1 LRDDP
6 FHIVEP
12 SDQERL
18 RRARQAERL
27 RPHTLRLL
35 NAAGLKS
42 GDKVLDAGCGGGDVA
57 FLAAGLVGPAGVVVG
72 VDRDPAQCE
81 HARARAREL
90 GVENVV
96 FLTADVDA
104 FEGEDLFD
112 AVVGRL
118 VLSHAGDLAATLAV
132 LARLARPGGVL
143 AFHEH
148 HWPRAWRPRIEPE
161 GLIEDPDLLRAF
173 RLVPEVC
180 ERAGVALDL
189 GVRLPA
195 LLARWGPPAAMIVT
209 NVAVGRDQ
217 VAETA
222 ELTLERVR
230 SLLPAA
236 ARLGLVDDGG
246 PDLDGAAER
255 LRARLAALG
264 AVEPAMEA
272 PQEILAFVRKRAAAE
287 ASRAAS
293 HHES

>member
-1 LRDDP
+1 
-6 FHIVEP
+6 
-12 SDQERL
+12 L

-35 NAAGLKS
+35 NAAGLQA
-42 GDKVLDAGCGGGDVA
+42 GDRVLDVGCGAGDVA
-57 FLAAGLVGPAGVVVG
+57 FLAARLVGPEGVVVG

-81 HARARAREL
+81 RARARAREL
-90 GVENVV
+90 GIENVD

-104 FEGEDLFD
+104 FEGEGLFD

-118 VLSHAGDLAATLAV
+118 VLSHAADLDATLTG
-132 LARLARPGGVL
+132 LARLVRPGGAL
-143 AFHEH
+143 AFHDI

-161 GLIEDPDLLRAF
+161 KLIEDADLLRAF
-173 RLVPEVC
+173 RLIPEVC

-195 LLARWGPPAAMIVT
+195 LLARWGEPAAMIVT
-209 NVAVGRDQ
+209 NVAVGRAQ

-222 ELTLERVR
+222 ELVLERVR

-236 ARLGLVDDGG
+236 ARLGLLDDGE
-246 PDLDGAAER
+246 PDVDGAIDR
-255 LRARLAALG
+255 LRVRLAALG
-264 AVEPAMEA
+264 SVEPAMEA
-272 PQEILAFVRKRAAAE
+272 AQEILAFVRKSVAVDAG
-287 ASRAAS
+287 RAAS

>member
-12 SDQERL
+12 SERERL

-35 NAAGLKS
+35 NAAGLKP
-42 GDKVLDAGCGGGDVA
+42 GDKVLDAGCGGGEVA
-57 FLAAGLVGPAGVVVG
+57 FLSAELVGPSGVVVG

-81 HARARAREL
+81 RARHRAREL

-96 FLTADVDA
+96 FLTADLGA
-104 FEGEDLFD
+104 FESENLFD

-118 VLSHAGDLAATLAV
+118 VLSHAADLAATVAGLAG
-132 LARLARPGGVL
+132 LARPGGVL
-143 AFHEH
+143 AFHEI
-148 HWPRAWRPRIEPE
+148 HWPRGWRPRIEPE
-161 GLIEDPDLLRAF
+161 DLIDDADLLRAF
-173 RLVPEVC
+173 RLAPDVC
-180 ERAGVALDL
+180 EKAGAALDL

-195 LLARWGPPAAMIVT
+195 QLARWGDPAAMIVT
-209 NVAVGRDQ
+209 NVAVGRAQ
-217 VAETA
+217 VVETA
-222 ELTLERVR
+222 ELVLERVR

-236 ARLGLVDDGG
+236 ARLGLLTDGG
-246 PDLDGAAER
+246 PDLDGAVGR

-264 AVEPAMEA
+264 EVEPAMEA
-272 PQEILAFVRKRAAAE
+272 PQEILAFVRKRVATE
-287 ASRAAS
+287 SSRVAS